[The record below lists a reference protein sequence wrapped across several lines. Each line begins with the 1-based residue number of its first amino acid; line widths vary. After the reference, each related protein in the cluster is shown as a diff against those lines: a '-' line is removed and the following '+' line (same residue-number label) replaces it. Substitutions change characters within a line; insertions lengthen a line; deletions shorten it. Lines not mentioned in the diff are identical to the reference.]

1 MNLKTRYNLHAMK
14 KSLNPSSTFKDSL
27 HSKLGAA
34 WEARY
39 GKTPWYRS
47 VGWYQ
52 AGAFAVVVLLLVGGG
67 GAYAYSSPE
76 ITEGSALYPIKQAI
90 ETVEEVT
97 KITPEAKAEFYLKK
111 IERREAEK
119 EILQKKVIVA
129 EIKKDLKSKEDDAQT
144 KVTSRQRKFLER
156 NLVEKKIKKTEESIE
171 KAEEQLEKI
180 SSKNIKL
187 QAELK
192 IRAEKRMNIKN
203 QLERGFDRSRNTED
217 RKNNDSF

>member
-1 MNLKTRYNLHAMK
+1 MNLKTRYNLYRIK
-14 KSLNPSSTFKDSL
+14 KSLSPSSTFKASL
-27 HSKLGAA
+27 HKNLDKA

-39 GKTPWYRS
+39 GKTLWYQS
-47 VGWYQ
+47 IGWYQ
-52 AGAFAVVVLLLVGGG
+52 AGAFAAVVLLLVGGG

-119 EILQKKVIVA
+119 EILQKKVIVK
-129 EIKKDLKSKEDDAQT
+129 EIKADIKTREDDIKT
-144 KVTSRQRKFLER
+144 EVVGRQRKFLER

-187 QAELK
+187 EGQLK
-192 IRAEKRMNIKN
+192 IRTEQRIEKIKN
-203 QLERGFDRSRNTED
+203 KLEIRTDRTRSGED
-217 RKNNDSF
+217 VK

>member
-1 MNLKTRYNLHAMK
+1 MNLKTRYNLYTMK
-14 KSLNPSSTFKDSL
+14 KSLSPSSVFKASL
-27 HSKLGAA
+27 HKKLDTA
-34 WEARY
+34 WKAQY
-39 GKTPWYRS
+39 GKIPWYQRI
-47 VGWYQ
+47 GWYQ

-76 ITEGSALYPIKQAI
+76 ITEGSTLYPLKQAI

-97 KITPEAKAEFYLKK
+97 RVTPEAKAEFYLKK

-119 EILQKKVIVA
+119 EILQKKVEV
-129 EIKKDLKSKEDDAQT
+129 KEGVKNREDNT
-144 KVTSRQRKFLER
+144 GMEVVGRQRKRLER
-156 NLVEKKIKKTEESIE
+156 NLTEKKIKKIEESIE

-187 QAELK
+187 QNELK

-203 QLERGFDRSRNTED
+203 N
-217 RKNNDSF
+217 